1 MKRTIFQFAKG
12 CQVQF
17 QPHCRQPLTL
27 KKNKQS
33 QQNYQDVRVTSLDSQ
48 SKAKKSIST
57 CLILLHDSPQ
67 PFAQCVF
74 ADIFY
79 LYAII
84 RIWSCPICFCF
95 LWTGNCQ
102 DLLQLQVTESSRIA
116 VSESDLKTA
125 RHSDTFK
132 SGWMMLNGQ
141 SSQPRFEYSASIWIW
156 IVKHRACMSGTRS
169 RWSARLQPRVSA
181 SPSHCIYI
189 HLDLHPTAP
198 SDHAIE
204 WHNQT
209 GHDCSNNDR
218 PHRQRQGNQLCKVWH
233 DCSESLASLPKDG
246 PASFAT
252 LHDMV
257 LCVCAA
263 KTREQILKHMYENN
277 QLK

>member
-1 MKRTIFQFAKG
+1 MTARSHLHSAY
-12 CQVQF
+12 
-17 QPHCRQPLTL
+17 
-27 KKNKQS
+27 S
-33 QQNYQDVRVTSLDSQ
+33 
-48 SKAKKSIST
+48 
-57 CLILLHDSPQ
+57 LILLLIRHYTHLKLPHLLLLFMDGQLPGASPASSYRVLADCRLRVRFKDSTSQ
-67 PFAQCVF
+67 RHIQ
-74 ADIFY
+74 
-79 LYAII
+79 
-84 RIWSCPICFCF
+84 IW
-95 LWTGNCQ
+95 
-102 DLLQLQVTESSRIA
+102 
-116 VSESDLKTA
+116 
-125 RHSDTFK
+125 
-132 SGWMMLNGQ
+132 LNGQ
-141 SSQPRFEYSASIWIW
+141 SSQPNGVSASIWIW

-233 DCSESLASLPKDG
+233 DCSKSLASLPKDS

-263 KTREQILKHMYENN
+263 KTI
-277 QLK
+277 